1 MSTTSTLRPPTHW
14 TRLVSLRRTTGAT
27 PLRGQAGLIAI
38 LAVVA
43 LPACSDPVETL
54 PDDLIVGHHGRAE
67 RGLSLVMHA
76 ITHDGDT
83 LPAGTA
89 SWRVDPSDAGRWRG
103 DTLGLARAGK
113 ITVTAEY
120 DGLAGAVAIEVASP
134 PVILF
139 DMVVDGNRDLYRA
152 ALDGEELQ
160 RLTTHEAADHAPTV
174 AGNLVVFVSERDGN
188 KELYSLTLG
197 GGAEK
202 RLTTTAVSESDP
214 ALSPDGSWLAFAR
227 GSGLT
232 RVIVA
237 SPDATGATRPDP
249 GHGHAGTLEVAPA
262 WSPDGKTLAF
272 VSTARGNPDLFVW
285 SGGEAVLLESSSGGD
300 FEPAFSPDGRRIAF
314 ASNRTGDVELFL
326 LELESGEVTRL
337 TNREG
342 SDGQPTWLP
351 DGRIVYVAFA
361 EATPELRWLDPKEP
375 SVSYL
380 VPLPGPARNPVALQ

>member
-1 MSTTSTLRPPTHW
+1 MPTAPTSFPSVRPALNAGAAP
-14 TRLVSLRRTTGAT
+14 LRRLAGAIVIVAS
-27 PLRGQAGLIAI
+27 LAI
-38 LAVVA
+38 
-43 LPACSDPVETL
+43 PACSDPVEAL
-54 PDDLIVGHHGRAE
+54 PDGLTVHYDGRPE
-67 RGLSLVMHA
+67 RGLPLVTRA
-76 ITHDGDT
+76 ITHDGET
-83 LPAGTA
+83 LPSGTVSWSIDPAAAG
-89 SWRVDPSDAGRWRG
+89 SWRG
-103 DTLGLARAGK
+103 DTLDLAWAGK
-113 ITVTAEY
+113 VTVMGEY
-120 DGLAGAVAIEVASP
+120 DGMAGAVAIEVASP
-134 PVILF
+134 PEILF

-152 ALDGEELQ
+152 ALDGEDLE
-160 RLTTHEAADHAPTV
+160 RLTTHEAADYAPTV
-174 AGNLVVFVSERDGN
+174 AGGVVVFVSERDGN

-214 ALSPDGSWLAFAR
+214 ALSPDGSRLAFAR